1 MDDFDWR
8 WIRSFIVVAEA
19 GGATAGERVSVRS
32 QATLSRHVRALE
44 EYLGVA
50 LFERGGRSLMLSP
63 RGQQLLEE
71 AMAVRSAVHDFDRK
85 ARGLASPNSGAVRV
99 TMSCVFGL
107 QFAPEWLSDL
117 RQAHPNIEIDL
128 VLEDDEVNLLLR
140 DAEIAVRMFRPR
152 QLELVTVEAGATTRG
167 FFASDRY
174 LASKS
179 APRRLEE
186 LFDHELVGFD
196 RWDHWLQ
203 QARSMGYTFRR
214 EDFGVRS
221 DAVYAH
227 ASLIAAG
234 LGIGVLPLFVGQR
247 QGLTRVFP
255 AVSLPGFPVYL
266 AAHPELRSN
275 PLVSKVWA
283 HLKDALQKTL
293 NASKTAAISEPSN

>member
-50 LFERGGRSLMLSP
+50 LFERGGRSLILSP
-63 RGQQLLEE
+63 RGQQLLKE
-71 AMAVRSAVHDFDRK
+71 AMAVRSAVDNFDRK
-85 ARGLASPNSGAVRV
+85 ARGLASPNAGAVRV
-99 TMSCVFGL
+99 TMSRVFGL
-107 QFAPEWLSDL
+107 QFAPDWLSAL
-117 RQAHPNIEIDL
+117 RQAHPNIEIEL
-128 VLEDDEVNLLLR
+128 VLEDEEVNLLLR

-152 QLELVTVEAGATTRG
+152 QLDLVTVEAGAATRG
-167 FFASDRY
+167 FFASAQY
-174 LASKS
+174 LASNPT
-179 APRRLEE
+179 PRRLED

-203 QARSMGYTFRR
+203 QARSMGYTFHRK
-214 EDFGVRS
+214 DFGVRS

-234 LGIGVLPLFVGQR
+234 LGIGVLPLFVG
-247 QGLTRVFP
+247 
-255 AVSLPGFPVYL
+255 
-266 AAHPELRSN
+266 
-275 PLVSKVWA
+275 
-283 HLKDALQKTL
+283 
-293 NASKTAAISEPSN
+293 